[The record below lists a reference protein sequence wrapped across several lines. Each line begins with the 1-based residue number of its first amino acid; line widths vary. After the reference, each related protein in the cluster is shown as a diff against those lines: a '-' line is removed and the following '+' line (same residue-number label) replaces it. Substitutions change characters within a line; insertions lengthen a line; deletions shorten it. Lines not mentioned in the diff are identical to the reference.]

1 LAAITCAGWKFSP
14 HFPTIQPILIIA
26 GVAVIAFGILWPW
39 VVKIPL
45 FRLPEDI
52 VVTKP
57 HLRVYVL
64 MTSIVVLS
72 VVISLLLRIIRRL
85 T

>member
-1 LAAITCAGWKFSP
+1 M
-14 HFPTIQPILIIA
+14 QPILII
-26 GVAVIAFGILWPW
+26 AVIAFGILWPW
-39 VVKIPL
+39 VVKIPF

-64 MTSIVVLS
+64 MTSMVVLS
-72 VVISLLLRIIRRL
+72 FIISLLLWIIRRL